1 MVAAARVAFTKINLC
16 ERSPEESGQVVID
29 SKERLRELG
38 PQLLPAKA
46 PPANR
51 LNMKQTHPSA
61 PVFPF
66 ELIRADLEVV
76 EKSIRDQARAFDPAV
91 EGYVSYVCQSSGKRI
106 RPALA
111 LVAGGATGGKT
122 AEHTRLSV
130 ILEMV
135 HIASLV
141 HDDIMDGAATRR
153 GLPTAAA
160 KWGSAL
166 SVLLGDAL
174 FARALE
180 LATEFEDTHVCR
192 SIARASRDVCSG
204 EILQTQR
211 RFDLNLSVPDYLRMI
226 EMKTAALFAAAA
238 GLGARLNGVPE
249 SVERALHSYG
259 MKLGTVYQ
267 IYDDCLD
274 LVGDEAK
281 AGKTLRTDLAKGKL
295 TLPVLHLLMEATD
308 AQKQKLNKMLLKG
321 EPMDTTLLAGIADY
335 EGAIE
340 KAVRF
345 AQVMLDD
352 ARAELVC
359 LAGSPYK
366 SAFED
371 IAAYLRHLLDQ
382 CRAA

>member
-1 MVAAARVAFTKINLC
+1 MNH
-16 ERSPEESGQVVID
+16 
-29 SKERLRELG
+29 
-38 PQLLPAKA
+38 
-46 PPANR
+46 PPPSA
-51 LNMKQTHPSA
+51 SA

-66 ELIRADLEVV
+66 DLIRKDLEVV

-91 EGYVSYVCQSSGKRI
+91 EGYVSYVCQASGKRI

-111 LVAGGATGGKT
+111 LMAGGATGGKT
-122 AEHTRLSV
+122 EEHTRLSV

-174 FARALE
+174 FAHALE
-180 LATEFEDTHVCR
+180 LATEFEDSQVCR

-249 SVERALHSYG
+249 HVEQALHSYG

-295 TLPVLHLLMEATD
+295 TLPVLYLLMEATD

-340 KAVRF
+340 KAVAF
-345 AQVMLDD
+345 AQGMLNE
-352 ARAELVC
+352 ACAELLC
-359 LAGSPYK
+359 LAETPYK
-366 SAFED
+366 AAFED
-371 IAAYLRHLLDQ
+371 IASYLHALLAQ

>member
-1 MVAAARVAFTKINLC
+1 MKN
-16 ERSPEESGQVVID
+16 
-29 SKERLRELG
+29 
-38 PQLLPAKA
+38 
-46 PPANR
+46 PPA
-51 LNMKQTHPSA
+51 SA
-61 PVFPF
+61 SAAIFPF
-66 ELIRADLEVV
+66 ELIRADLDVV
-76 EKSIRDQARAFDPAV
+76 ERSIREQACAFDPAV
-91 EGYVSYVCQSSGKRI
+91 EGYVSYVCQAAGKRI

-111 LVAGGATGGKT
+111 LMAGGATGGKT

-141 HDDIMDGAATRR
+141 HDDIMDGADTRR

-166 SVLLGDAL
+166 SVLLGDAI
-174 FARALE
+174 FAYALE
-180 LATEFEDTHVCR
+180 LATEFDDMQICR

-238 GLGARLNGVPE
+238 GLGARLNGVPANVE
-249 SVERALHSYG
+249 SALYSYG
-259 MKLGTVYQ
+259 LKLGTVYQ

-274 LVGDEAK
+274 LVGDESQV
-281 AGKTLRTDLAKGKL
+281 GKTLRTDLVKGKL
-295 TLPVLHLLMEATD
+295 TLPILYLLMEATD
-308 AQKQKLNKMLLKG
+308 AQKQKLSKMLLKG
-321 EPMDTTLLAGIADY
+321 EPMDTSILAGIADY

-340 KAVRF
+340 KAVHF
-345 AQVMLDD
+345 AQAMLND

-359 LAGSPYK
+359 LEESPYK
-366 SAFED
+366 TAFED
-371 IAAYLRHLLDQ
+371 IASYLHALLDK
-382 CRAA
+382 CRAAA